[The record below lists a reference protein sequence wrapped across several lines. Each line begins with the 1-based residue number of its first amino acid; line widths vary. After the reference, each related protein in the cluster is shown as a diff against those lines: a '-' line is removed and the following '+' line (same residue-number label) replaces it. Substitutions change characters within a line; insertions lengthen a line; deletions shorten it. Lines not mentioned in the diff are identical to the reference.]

1 MKRVAVG
8 LGLALA
14 AAVGRP
20 VVAVGQGFALYET
33 GACSLARAGAGVAS
47 PCGDGSAI
55 AVNPAGLLETPRVLS
70 VGANTILT
78 NGTFVN
84 NTTGLSDNLETGA
97 VPVPSAFFNRPIGD
111 RFAVGLGL
119 FVPFGLTTEW
129 DANTAQG
136 RFYASRTQLSAV
148 YLQPTAAVAF
158 GPVMLGAGL
167 NISYLDVRLERRL
180 DLSTS
185 PVPGQPITF
194 GQLGIPYGTDFAAMT
209 VEGTDWGVGYNVGA
223 LVKLHDR
230 IRIGG
235 RYLSRQKFVK
245 DDASARFAQVPTGLI
260 LTGGNP
266 LRIPGGTPVD
276 ALLTSQFGPDG
287 ALSAQSVATQI
298 RLPEMYVFG
307 VSLKPVKQLNL
318 MADAQRTE
326 WKVFTEVPLD
336 FEKLGPQ
343 TLVENYQS
351 TWSYRVGGEYAF
363 EDAHDVRLRAGWLYN
378 EAASPDETVTP
389 ALAENERNVFSLGF
403 GARFGPVLTADL
415 GYMYVNQADR
425 VGRSRDVNDGLY
437 RDFDAH
443 LISVSF
449 SFSY

>member
-14 AAVGRP
+14 AAAGRP

-84 NTTGLSDNLETGA
+84 NTTGLSSNIETGA
-97 VPVPSAFFNRPIGD
+97 IPVPSAFFNRPIGD

-119 FVPFGLTTEW
+119 FVPYGLTTEW

-148 YLQPTAAVAF
+148 YLQPTAAVEF

-185 PVPGQPITF
+185 PVPGQPLTF
-194 GQLGIPYGTDFAAMT
+194 GQLGVPYGTDFAAMT
-209 VEGTDWGVGYNVGA
+209 VEGTDWGVGYNIGA

-245 DDASARFAQVPTGLI
+245 DDASARFAQVPTGLV

-266 LRIPGGTPVD
+266 LGIPGGTPVD
-276 ALLTSQFGPDG
+276 AILTSQFGPDG
-287 ALSAQSVATQI
+287 ALSRQSVSTAI
-298 RLPEMYVFG
+298 RLPEMFVFG
-307 VSLKPVKQLNL
+307 VSVKPVKQLNL
-318 MADAQRTE
+318 MADFQRTE
-326 WKVFTEVPLD
+326 WEVFTEVPLI
-336 FEKLGPQ
+336 FEKLGDQ
-343 TLVENYQS
+343 TLVQNYQS

-378 EAASPDETVTP
+378 DAATPDETVTP
-389 ALAENERNVFSLGF
+389 ALPENERNVFSLGF

>member
-47 PCGDGSAI
+47 PCADGSAI

-78 NGTFVN
+78 NGTFTN
-84 NTTGLSDNLETGA
+84 NTTGLSSDVETGA
-97 VPVPSAFFNRPIGD
+97 IPVPSAFFNRPIGD

-119 FVPFGLTTEW
+119 YVPYGLTTEW
-129 DANTAQG
+129 DPNTAQG

-148 YLQPTAAVAF
+148 HLQPTAAVEF

-180 DLSTS
+180 DLSSS
-185 PVPGQPITF
+185 PVPGQPFTF
-194 GQLGIPYGTDFAAMT
+194 GQLGVPVGTDFAAMT
-209 VEGTDWGVGYNVGA
+209 VEGTDWGVGYNIGA

-245 DDASARFAQVPTGLI
+245 DDASARFAQVPTGLV

-266 LRIPGGTPVD
+266 LGIPGGTPVD
-276 ALLTSQFGPDG
+276 AILTSQFGPDG
-287 ALSAQSVATQI
+287 ALSRQSVSTAI
-298 RLPEMYVFG
+298 RLPEMFVVG
-307 VSLKPVKQLNL
+307 VSVKPVKQLNL
-318 MADAQRTE
+318 MADFQRTE
-326 WKVFTEVPLD
+326 WKVFTEVPLI
-336 FEKLGPQ
+336 FEKLGDQ
-343 TLVENYQS
+343 TLVQNYQS

-378 EAASPDETVTP
+378 EAATPDETVTP
-389 ALAENERNVFSLGF
+389 ALPENERNVFSLGF